1 MMNETNIIVIG
12 NGFDLAHELP
22 TEYMDFLAF
31 CKMIKAVYNRTEDE
45 TKEVIW
51 DNLGIKLK
59 KQKNITRLKQKFLEL
74 YCVGTVGEN
83 DSSIKIDEPY
93 DELYCMV
100 KDNVWIEYFLKN
112 PLYQKENWIDFES
125 EISRVIQAIDDDIMH
140 QNAEDSTVV
149 SRISIPFLEKYLLD
163 NYDERVQIRAD
174 EFYKTVAD
182 ENLSMQE
189 YAKSAS
195 EYEEAHLIEIEKE
208 EITYKELVERL
219 ELDLN
224 RLNRALEIYLTEYV
238 GKMECNLRSPDIEEI
253 AVKRSVNSV
262 RISKVI
268 SFNYTDTYEKMY
280 LPKQKKEI
288 IGECIDYIHGK
299 AIVDNTVED
308 NALVLGIDEYLTPE
322 RKNKDTRFI
331 SFKKYYQRIYKE
343 TGCRYMEWVD
353 AIKADYLDFLQRQE
367 IVRSQKKLTY
377 NSNLNTTLYDLEV
390 KNLEKEKCSIHN
402 LYIFGHSLDI
412 TDKDVLREL
421 MLNDNVHTVIF
432 YHDKQAMKQQIANL
446 VKVIGQEELIKRTGG
461 KAKTI
466 EFRTQRAMQ
475 EIDGILK
482 E

>member
-1 MMNETNIIVIG
+1 MKNMMNETNIIVIG

-163 NYDERVQIRAD
+163 NYDERVQIRVD
-174 EFYKTVAD
+174 K
-182 ENLSMQE
+182 NPLMQE
-189 YAKSAS
+189 YAKNAS
-195 EYEEAHLIEIEKE
+195 EYEEAYPIEIEKE
-208 EITYKELVERL
+208 EITYKDLVEIL

-253 AVKRSVNSV
+253 AVKRSGNSA
-262 RISKVI
+262 IMSKVI
-268 SFNYTDTYEKMY
+268 SFNYTDTYEKIY
-280 LPKQKKEI
+280 LPDKKLAEKYV
-288 IGECIDYIHGK
+288 DYIHGK
-299 AIVDNTVED
+299 AKAENTLED
-308 NALVLGIDEYLTPE
+308 NVLVLGIDEYLPPK
-322 RKNKDTRFI
+322 RKNIDTRFI

-343 TGCRYMEWVD
+343 TGCRYKEWVD
-353 AIKADYLDFLQRQE
+353 AIKADYLDFLQMQE
-367 IVRSQKKLTY
+367 ILRSQKKLTC

-446 VKVIGQEELIKRTGG
+446 VKIIGQEELIKRTGG

-466 EFRTQRAMQ
+466 EFRAQREMQ
-475 EIDGILK
+475 EIK
-482 E
+482 NR

>member
-45 TKEVIW
+45 TKEAIW

-59 KQKNITRLKQKFLEL
+59 KQKNIARLKQKFLEL
-74 YCVGTVGEN
+74 YCAGTVGKN
-83 DSSIKIDEPY
+83 DRSIKIDELY

-100 KDNVWIEYFLKN
+100 KDNVWIEYFLEN

-125 EISRVIQAIDDDIMH
+125 EISKVIKSIDRDIVSQKADDR
-140 QNAEDSTVV
+140 TVV

-174 EFYKTVAD
+174 K
-182 ENLSMQE
+182 NPLMQE
-189 YAKSAS
+189 YAKNAS
-195 EYEEAHLIEIEKE
+195 EYEEAYPIEIEKE
-208 EITYKELVERL
+208 EITYKDLVEIL

-238 GKMECNLRSPDIEEI
+238 GKMECNLRLPDIEEI
-253 AVKRSVNSV
+253 AVKRSGNSV

-280 LPKQKKEI
+280 LPKQKKEL

-299 AIVDNTVED
+299 AKVDNTVED
-308 NALVLGIDEYLTPE
+308 NALVLGIDEYLPPE
-322 RKNKDTRFI
+322 RKNIDTRFI

-343 TGCRYMEWVD
+343 TGCRYKEWVD
-353 AIKADYLDFLQRQE
+353 AIKADYLDFLQMQE
-367 IVRSQKKLTY
+367 ILRSQKKLTC

-446 VKVIGQEELIKRTGG
+446 VKIIGQEELIKRTGG

-466 EFRTQRAMQ
+466 EFRAQREMQ
-475 EIDGILK
+475 EINNFNA
-482 E
+482 

>member
-31 CKMIKAVYNRTEDE
+31 CKMIKALYNRTEDE

-74 YCVGTVGEN
+74 HCVGTVGEN
-83 DSSIKIDEPY
+83 DSSIKIYEPY

-100 KDNVWIEYFLKN
+100 KDNVWIEYFLKS

-174 EFYKTVAD
+174 K
-182 ENLSMQE
+182 NPSMQE
-189 YAKSAS
+189 YAKNAS
-195 EYEEAHLIEIEKE
+195 EYEEAYPIEIEKE
-208 EITYKELVERL
+208 EITYKDLVEIL

-253 AVKRSVNSV
+253 AVKRSGNSA
-262 RISKVI
+262 IMSKVI
-268 SFNYTDTYEKMY
+268 SFNYTDTYEKIY
-280 LPKQKKEI
+280 LPDKKLAEKYV
-288 IGECIDYIHGK
+288 DYIHGK

-308 NALVLGIDEYLTPE
+308 NALVLGIDEYLPSE

-466 EFRTQRAMQ
+466 EFRAQREMQ
-475 EIDGILK
+475 EIKIDELNA
-482 E
+482 

>member
-22 TEYMDFLAF
+22 TGYMDFLAF

-45 TKEVIW
+45 TKEAIW

-59 KQKNITRLKQKFLEL
+59 KQKNIARLKQKFLEL
-74 YCVGTVGEN
+74 YCAGTVGEN
-83 DSSIKIDEPY
+83 DCSIKIGEPY

-100 KDNVWIEYFLKN
+100 KDNVWIEYFFEN

-125 EISRVIQAIDDDIMH
+125 EISKVIKSIDRDIVSQKADDR
-140 QNAEDSTVV
+140 TVV

-163 NYDERVQIRAD
+163 NYDERVQTKDD
-174 EFYKTVAD
+174 EYYKTVAD
-182 ENLSMQE
+182 ENPSMQE
-189 YAKSAS
+189 YAKRAS
-195 EYEEAHLIEIEKE
+195 KDEEAHPIEIEKE
-208 EITYKELVERL
+208 EITYKDLVEIL
-219 ELDLN
+219 ESDLN

-238 GKMECNLRSPDIEEI
+238 GKMECNLCSPDIEEI
-253 AVKRSVNSV
+253 AVKRSGNSA
-262 RISKVI
+262 IMSKVI
-268 SFNYTDTYEKMY
+268 SFNYTDTYEKIY
-280 LPKQKKEI
+280 LPDKKLAEKYV
-288 IGECIDYIHGK
+288 DYIHGK
-299 AIVDNTVED
+299 AKAENTLED
-308 NALVLGIDEYLTPE
+308 NELVLGMDEYLPTK

-343 TGCRYMEWVD
+343 TGCRYKEWVD

-367 IVRSQKKLTY
+367 IVRSQKKLTHS
-377 NSNLNTTLYDLEV
+377 SNLNTRLYDLEA
-390 KNLEKEKCSIHN
+390 KNIEKERCSIHN

-421 MLNDNVHTVIF
+421 ILNENVHTVIF

-446 VKVIGQEELIKRTGG
+446 VKVIGQDELIKRTGG

-466 EFRTQRAMQ
+466 EFRRQREMQ
-475 EIDGILK
+475 EINNFNA
-482 E
+482 